1 MGYLSS
7 LEKPSRQMI
16 KCSHPKPLEIVKKK
30 ALFFVF
36 VAKKQSSSLMA
47 AVYSLAELSNAD
59 PTRFL
64 ASVIFR

>member
-16 KCSHPKPLEIVKKK
+16 KCLHPKPLEIVKKG
-30 ALFFVF
+30 LFLVF
-36 VAKKQSSSLMA
+36 LAKKQSSSLIA

-64 ASVIFR
+64 ASVVFR

>member
-16 KCSHPKPLEIVKKK
+16 KCSHPKPLEIVKKG
-30 ALFFVF
+30 LFFIF